1 MDFFEL
7 VASFLGPVDNP
18 FLSMFN
24 LFRRG
29 GFIILLPL
37 GIWLAHMLWLEW
49 VQNMYRAKKKLVLL
63 AIDVPKANE
72 QSMKAVEQILS
83 TLHGVEYGPNKK
95 EKYWIGFVQDLFV
108 LEIVSIDGY
117 IQYFIRCDD
126 YNTDLVKGSVFAQ
139 YPDAEIVE
147 VEDYVPNVPQN
158 FPNDTHDMWGME
170 LKLNKDDIYPIK
182 TYEYFEDKLTG
193 TFADPM
199 ASLLEGMSRVRP
211 GEQIWLQ
218 IIITPQNASYRDKG
232 IKAVENLI
240 GKRGPQKKTILDT
253 MVDVPVQLLNEASN
267 QIFNTTLVATGT
279 PLEPS
284 QGNFLNMT
292 TGEKIVVEE
301 VQKKMS
307 RLLYRT
313 KMRFIY
319 IAKKETFQ
327 VGRAIGPVLG
337 AVRQFNTLDLNSI
350 GGSIRTGTF
359 RPVYYLVKTRQAM
372 RKNNLMFGYRTRNPR
387 IGENMFI
394 MSTAEIATIFHFP
407 MMSVRAPLVAKT
419 ESKKSEPP
427 FRLPVERVLSATPE
441 PEVSLPIPTAA
452 PAVSGPV
459 RRPPPP
465 PPPAPPAGW
474 TPPGSTP
481 TEAPVPHQLHSMPGL
496 PPGVKPVAHPT
507 ETQSAYVPYGRDDD
521 DPRGKPLPAA
531 PQPPS
536 AGPTPTPTPE
546 LPVQAPS
553 APAAPSTTTKPGTP
567 PADLPFA

>member
-29 GFIILLPL
+29 GFIILLPI
-37 GIWLAHMLWLEW
+37 GIWLTHSLWLEW
-49 VQNMYRAKKKLVLL
+49 VQNMYRGKKKLVLL

-72 QSMKAVEQILS
+72 QSMKAVEQVLS
-83 TLHGVEYGPNKK
+83 TLHAVEYGPNRK

-126 YNTDLVKGSVFAQ
+126 YNTDLVKGAIFAQ

-147 VEDYVPNVPQN
+147 VEDYVPNVPQH

-182 TYEYFEDKLTG
+182 TYEFFEDKLTG

-199 ASLLEGMSRVRP
+199 AALLEGMSRVRP

-218 IIITPQNASYRDKG
+218 IIITPQNSSYRDKG
-232 IKAVENLI
+232 IKGVESLI
-240 GKRGPQKKTILDT
+240 GKTSPRKRTILDT

-267 QIFNTTLVATGT
+267 QIFNTSLVNTGA
-279 PLEPS
+279 PAEPS

-292 TGEKIVVEE
+292 TGEKVVVEE

-319 IAKKETFQ
+319 IAKKEIFQ

-350 GGSIRTGTF
+350 GGSIQTGTF

-387 IGENMFI
+387 IGESMFVL
-394 MSTAEIATIFHFP
+394 STAEIATIFHFP
-407 MMSVRAPLVAKT
+407 VMSVRAPLVSKSA
-419 ESKKSEPP
+419 SKKSEPP
-427 FRLPVERVLSATPE
+427 FRLPVERVIPVAPE
-441 PEVSLPIPTAA
+441 PESPSTPSSPPSASGTIP
-452 PAVSGPV
+452 
-459 RRPPPP
+459 RRTPPPP
-465 PPPAPPAGW
+465 PPPPVGW
-474 TPPGSTP
+474 SPTATESTQA
-481 TEAPVPHQLHSMPGL
+481 EDLVVHQLHSMPGL
-496 PPGVKPVAHPT
+496 PPGVKPVSQPT
-507 ETQSAYVPYGRDDD
+507 ETQTAEVPYGRDAD
-521 DPRGKPLPAA
+521 DPRGMTPPVA
-531 PQPPS
+531 PSSAQPPVQVS
-536 AGPTPTPTPE
+536 STPP
-546 LPVQAPS
+546 
-553 APAAPSTTTKPGTP
+553 APAKPANP